1 MTKEEFKAIMQSLGR
16 IEFLLKIILE
26 AKYGRTEAN
35 RVYGEIVDI
44 IDKELF
50 KEVTNNA
57 EN

>member
-16 IEFLLKIILE
+16 IEFLLKIMIE

-50 KEVTNNA
+50 KEFNNNA
-57 EN
+57 